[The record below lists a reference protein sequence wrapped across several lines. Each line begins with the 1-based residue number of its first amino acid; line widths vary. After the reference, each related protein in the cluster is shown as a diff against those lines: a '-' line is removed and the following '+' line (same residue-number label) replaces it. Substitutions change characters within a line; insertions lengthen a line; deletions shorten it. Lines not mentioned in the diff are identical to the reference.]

1 MLFDTT
7 FVIDLEREFV
17 REQPAKA
24 TRFLEEHRQAIP
36 HISIITVYEF
46 AEGFGSEQKQ
56 ACLRALSRYKI
67 LGLTGNIAWQ
77 AGQLSRDLR
86 GTGSR
91 IGDDDILIAA
101 TAICNNL
108 PLVSRNLEHFKRIP
122 GLRLLSY

>member
-24 TRFLEEHRQAIP
+24 TRFLEEHRPAIP
-36 HISIITVYEF
+36 HI
-46 AEGFGSEQKQ
+46 
-56 ACLRALSRYKI
+56 
-67 LGLTGNIAWQ
+67 GLPGNIAWQ

-86 GTGSR
+86 RTGSR

-108 PLVSRNLEHFKRIP
+108 PLVSRNLEHFKRSP